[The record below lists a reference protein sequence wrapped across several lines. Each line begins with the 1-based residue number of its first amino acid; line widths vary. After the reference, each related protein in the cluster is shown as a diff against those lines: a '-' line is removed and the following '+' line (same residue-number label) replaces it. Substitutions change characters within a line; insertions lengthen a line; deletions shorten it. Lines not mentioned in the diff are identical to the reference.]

1 MTRFKLDENLPA
13 RAAEALRKAGHDVR
27 TVLEQ
32 DLGEA
37 ADETVFDACTAES
50 RVLVTLDLRDFT
62 DIRRQGVSRSPG
74 ILVIRLGRQDA
85 GTVCATILSAL
96 PDVERE
102 SPQGSIWIIEPHRI
116 RVWQPDR

>member
-32 DLGEA
+32 DLGGA
-37 ADETVFDACTAES
+37 ADQTVFDACTAES
-50 RVLVTLDLRDFT
+50 RVLVTLDLDFT
-62 DIRRQGVSRSPG
+62 DVRRQGVSRSPG

-96 PDVERE
+96 LGVERE
-102 SPQGSIWIIEPHRI
+102 SPQGSIWIIEPRRI

>member
-13 RAAEALRKAGHDVR
+13 RAAEALRKAG
-27 TVLEQ
+27 
-32 DLGEA
+32 
-37 ADETVFDACTAES
+37 
-50 RVLVTLDLRDFT
+50 RDFT

-116 RVWQPDR
+116 RVRQPDR